1 MDERLEAGLAAAA
14 ATDTPTDTPQTE
26 PVAETPPVVPPAPPV
41 APQAQSPVT
50 PAPDREAAERAVQA
64 RFQATQAARANEERR
79 AIEAERASL
88 AAERAAIQRA
98 KESEELLKSDPLAFF
113 KAHGLDPKEVLARV
127 EQADRISPVVA
138 ARLDPLAKQNE
149 QLSAKVAQLEQ
160 AQQAYQAQQ
169 AQRSYD
175 DAMHELTLTA
185 GQPGFELL
193 QDHIENGLDE
203 AYLQQVAKEVF
214 TKNPRARPADV
225 ASAMNDGLKAE
236 AKRFIERH
244 RSLLGE
250 FTPPVATPPA
260 TTPKASA
267 APPKVT
273 ITQAATSQTGGLPKE
288 LTPDERLERAAQ
300 IFLGKAG

>member
-1 MDERLEAGLAAAA
+1 MDERLEAGLAAALAVTQTEA
-14 ATDTPTDTPQTE
+14 APVE
-26 PVAETPPVVPPAPPV
+26 PVAETPPAVPPV
-41 APQAQSPVT
+41 APPVQPPAT

-64 RFQATQAARANEERR
+64 RYQATQAARAAEERK

-88 AAERAAIQRA
+88 ASERAAIQRA

-149 QLSAKVAQLEQ
+149 ALAAKVAQLEQ

-203 AYLQQVAKEVF
+203 AYLNQVAKEVF

-225 ASAMNDGLKAE
+225 ASAMNEGLKAE

-250 FTPPVATPPA
+250 FTPPVATPAA
-260 TTPKASA
+260 TTKASA

-273 ITQAATSQTGGLPKE
+273 ITQAVASQTGGLPKE
-288 LTPDERLERAAQ
+288 LTPDERLERAVA
-300 IFLGKAG
+300 IFTGKPG